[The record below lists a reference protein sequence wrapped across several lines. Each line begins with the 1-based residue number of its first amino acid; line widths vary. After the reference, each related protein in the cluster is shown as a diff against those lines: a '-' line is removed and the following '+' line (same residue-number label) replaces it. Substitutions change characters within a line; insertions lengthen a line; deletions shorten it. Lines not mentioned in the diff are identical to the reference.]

1 MEKMHDYFI
10 HVNHVRSSRVTHNL
24 VHLMF
29 MMCGA
34 VGQQMDASFY
44 ILY

>member
-1 MEKMHDYFI
+1 MHDYFI
-10 HVNHVRSSRVTHNL
+10 HVNHVRSSRVIHL

-34 VGQQMDASFY
+34 IGQQMDASFD